1 LTHNDLLAL
10 IEDDIEVCSP
20 DCSKHQRSN
29 APWAALRAVVG
40 LHRPN
45 LLSGTLTLVCI
56 ECHSVKDCST
66 CNATNNAHDWHYAL
80 YPCLTIQAIERELT

>member
-1 LTHNDLLAL
+1 MTHDELLASVARL
-10 IEDDIEVCSP
+10 EDYGKAGYTP
-20 DCSKHQRSN
+20 
-29 APWAALRAVVG
+29 AAFAALRAVVEM
-40 LHRPN
+40 HKPN

-80 YPCLTIQAIERELT
+80 YPCPTIQAIEKELG